1 MGRDAEVARSRGKR
15 DEPSEQK
22 KRIEHEHR
30 RIRSSLELLEQ
41 ATDLGA
47 ILQTLRDLKPLLEHH
62 FAHEE
67 GNDGIHDI
75 IGLTAPNLV
84 PSVQDLFDEH
94 KQFLELLGELTSEVA
109 RAREIIFA
117 GRDRLIHGLRSH
129 EERETELF
137 SQAAY
142 SELGAGD

>member
-1 MGRDAEVARSRGKR
+1 MGRDAEVPRSGGKR
-15 DEPSEQK
+15 DEPSGHK
-22 KRIEHEHR
+22 RRIEDEHR
-30 RIRSSLELLEQ
+30 RIRSSLETLENVADLSALLHTLRELKPILEQ
-41 ATDLGA
+41 
-47 ILQTLRDLKPLLEHH
+47 H

-67 GNDGIHDI
+67 ADDGIHDI

-94 KQFLELLGELTSEVA
+94 KQFLQLLGELTSEVA
-109 RAREIIFA
+109 RAREVIFEW
-117 GRDRLIHGLRSH
+117 RDRLIQGLRSH